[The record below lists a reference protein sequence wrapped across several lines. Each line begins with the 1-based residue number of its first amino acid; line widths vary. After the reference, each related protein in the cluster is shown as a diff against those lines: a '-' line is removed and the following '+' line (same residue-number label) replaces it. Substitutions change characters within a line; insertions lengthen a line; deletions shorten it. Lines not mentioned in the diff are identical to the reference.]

1 MKKRQ
6 RKFDGNG
13 EDPDYQGLSTE
24 LEDAKKEL
32 NDIHSKLIKVLSPSV
47 DTR

>member
-32 NDIHSKLIKVLSPSV
+32 SDIHSKLIKVLSPSV